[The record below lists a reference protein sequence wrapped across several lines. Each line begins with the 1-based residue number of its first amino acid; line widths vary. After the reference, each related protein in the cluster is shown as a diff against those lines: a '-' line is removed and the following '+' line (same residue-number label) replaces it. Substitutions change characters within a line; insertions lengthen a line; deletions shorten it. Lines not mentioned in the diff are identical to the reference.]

1 MCLGQPYFTGAPLRE
16 LFLTWVHERPPQ
28 LSGPLSP
35 QSYFMASACP
45 PMSVPSPPSPRA
57 CLHDSLWNSP
67 QHMFRFVIRRRVLI
81 GYYHVAHNRQYSIII
96 YERSQLIFTQINVEN
111 LSWLEATRGDRCLEW
126 CDCALSPRPR
136 NTKIMY
142 LFGFSLQSSTGY
154 L

>member
-1 MCLGQPYFTGAPLRE
+1 MIWMCHGQPYFTGAPLRE

-28 LSGPLSP
+28 LLGPLSP

-111 LSWLEATRGDRCLEW
+111 LS
-126 CDCALSPRPR
+126 
-136 NTKIMY
+136 
-142 LFGFSLQSSTGY
+142 
-154 L
+154 